1 MPSNILQSTP
11 SSLGFKSRSGAVG
24 MEDAVYVSTNESL
37 AVMCISSVGMNPTMT
52 SVTPPAQGVQLII
65 DMRMLTQ
72 NAGLTY
78 LTFTVNPTNDY
89 TCNEFF
95 IKLPEGFILSA
106 TAYTSGLVQ
115 QKATGAYSQTELPAI
130 GQTWVS
136 LSVVISQNPDQYT
149 GTFLCQGYCTNY
161 QRVTYPIPQ
170 AVSYQD
176 GYPFV
181 RTSTVSSGG
190 AYGAIT
196 KIYNV
201 PINAIN
207 EITAVNF
214 VLNTGA
220 DAANRQGTISV
231 YKSVNTPGGNDP
243 SVLIPFGGPTIG
255 ANTNIVFYAA
265 IGIPFTEFTLPPG
278 RLQNYTVYW
287 APLPNRLR
295 LNFHDFIE
303 SSIYADAA
311 VPNDLVR
318 SITVWGNEW
327 LMP

>member
-1 MPSNILQSTP
+1 
-11 SSLGFKSRSGAVG
+11 

-37 AVMCISSVGMNPTMT
+37 EVMVISSIGMNSAMT
-52 SVTPPAQGVQLII
+52 TATPPVQGTQVVV

-106 TAYTSGLVQ
+106 AVYTAGLVQ
-115 QKATGAYSQTELPAI
+115 QNSTGADSETVLPII
-130 GQTWVS
+130 GETWVS

-170 AVSYQD
+170 PVSYAD
-176 GYPFV
+176 GRPFT
-181 RTSTVSSGG
+181 RTLAG
-190 AYGAIT
+190 AAGQGI
-196 KIYNV
+196 IYNV

-207 EITAVNF
+207 EITGCSF
-214 VLNTGA
+214 VFQTNATVGNREVYLQYVKNNG
-220 DAANRQGTISV
+220 AANPPVLQTPLGDTQVANQLMGYAYGIGFSPKEALGT
-231 YKSVNTPGGNDP
+231 YQF
-243 SVLIPFGGPTIG
+243 IP
-255 ANTNIVFYAA
+255 
-265 IGIPFTEFTLPPG
+265 L
-278 RLQNYTVYW
+278 L
-287 APLPNRLR
+287 NRLR
-295 LNFHDFIE
+295 LTYGDSVQVNAQGMAAGDQISNF
-303 SSIYADAA
+303 A
-311 VPNDLVR
+311 L
-318 SITVWGNEW
+318 WGNEW